1 MMVRAKEARN
11 TMSKKNWHDSGC
23 VRDVYNIA
31 LGNYDTDHAVRVKT
45 TSRGSTIRRTD
56 EGGEVRRDKVRAR
69 PSQTRPMTAA
79 ERESLGLR

>member
-1 MMVRAKEARN
+1 
-11 TMSKKNWHDSGC
+11 MSKKNWHDSGC

-31 LGNYDTDHAVRVKT
+31 LGNYDTDRVIRVKT

-56 EGGEVRRDKVRAR
+56 DGEVRRDKVRAR
-69 PSQTRPMTAA
+69 TSQTRPMTAA